1 MHILFS
7 LGLVLIGAWF
17 SGKIIK
23 LINLP
28 LVTAYIIFGIIAG
41 PFAMNIVHGN
51 LITVSPLVS
60 SVGLGLIAFNIGQN
74 FIWSDIKR
82 MGKMVALIS
91 LFEALGAYFMV
102 MLAARYFLSMAW
114 APAMCLGALA
124 SATAPA
130 ATMMV
135 IKEYRASGL
144 FTSTL
149 LGIVAFDDA
158 VCLII
163 ISISLAMVNTMAI
176 MGAGNAAVSHALLFS
191 LGSIGGALLTGIVLT
206 LLIKKIAPF
215 VITRENLLIFM
226 LAFLFI
232 GIGVSEM
239 LKIPLLL
246 TCMVMGAVLANI
258 SHETKFFDV
267 LHEVDAPVYLLF
279 FVFSGA
285 NLKIS
290 AITSVGAVAA
300 VYFIVRVFGKF
311 AGAYIGGVLSH
322 APARIKKYMWLG
334 LVPQAGVALGAALMV
349 RDQLPLYGE
358 MIFTTIVTTTVAY
371 ELVGPLCTKLALRKS
386 GEIS

>member
-17 SGKIIK
+17 AGKIIK
-23 LINLP
+23 LIHLP
-28 LVTAYIIFGIIAG
+28 LVTAYILFGIIAG
-41 PFAMNIVHGN
+41 PDMLNIVHGA
-51 LITVSPLVS
+51 LINVSPLVS

-91 LFEALGAYFMV
+91 LFEALSAYFLV
-102 MLAARYFLSMAW
+102 MLSARYILSMDW
-114 APAMCLGALA
+114 GPAMCLGALA

-163 ISISLAMVNTMAI
+163 ISISLAMVKTMAV
-176 MGAGNAAVSHALLFS
+176 MGSSDIAIIHALMHAV
-191 LGSIGGALLTGIVLT
+191 GNIGGALIAGVILTV
-206 LLIKKIAPF
+206 LIKKISRFIIA
-215 VITRENLLIFM
+215 RENLLIVM
-226 LAFLFI
+226 LSFLFI

-239 LKIPLLL
+239 LEIPLLL
-246 TCMVMGAVLANI
+246 TCMIMGGVLANI
-258 SHETKFFDV
+258 SQQTKYFDV
-267 LHEVDAPVYLLF
+267 LHEIDAPVYLLF

-290 AITSVGAVAA
+290 AISSVGAIGIL
-300 VYFIVRVFGKF
+300 YFVVRIIGKF
-311 AGAYIGGVLSH
+311 TGSYIGGALSA
-322 APARIKKYMWLG
+322 APARIRKYMWLG

-349 RDQLPLYGE
+349 RDQLPQFGE
-358 MIFTTIVTTTVAY
+358 MIFTTIVTTTVVY
-371 ELVGPLCTKLALRKS
+371 ELVGPLCTKLALRKA
-386 GEIS
+386 GEI

>member
-7 LGLVLIGAWF
+7 LGLVLLGAWF

-41 PFAMNIVHGN
+41 PFVMNFVHGD
-51 LITVSPLVS
+51 LINVSPLIS

-82 MGKMVALIS
+82 MGKMVLLIS
-91 LFEALGAYFMV
+91 VFEAMSAYFLV
-102 MLAARYFLSMAW
+102 MFAARFLLSMAW

-158 VCLII
+158 VCLLI
-163 ISISLAMVNTMAI
+163 ISVSLAMVNTMAV
-176 MGAGNAAVSHALLFS
+176 MGGGNAAVGHALLFS
-191 LGSIGGALLTGIVLT
+191 LGSIGGALLTGIILT
-206 LLIKKIAPF
+206 FLIKKIAPF
-215 VITRENLLIFM
+215 IITRENLLIFM
-226 LAFLFI
+226 LAFLLI

-246 TCMVMGAVLANI
+246 TCMVMGGVLANI

-290 AITSVGAVAA
+290 TITSVGAIAA
-300 VYFIVRVFGKF
+300 VYFIARIAGKF
-311 AGAYIGGVLSH
+311 AGSYIGSVLSH
-322 APARIKKYMWLG
+322 APARIRKYMWLG

-349 RDQLPLYGE
+349 RDRLPQYGE
-358 MIFTTIVTTTVAY
+358 MVFTTIVTTTVVY
-371 ELVGPLCTKLALRKS
+371 ELVGPVCTRIALRKA

>member
-17 SGKIIK
+17 AGKIIK

-28 LVTAYIIFGIIAG
+28 LVTAYIIFGILAG
-41 PFAMNIVHGN
+41 PDVANIVHGG
-51 LITVSPLVS
+51 LINISPLVS
-60 SVGLGLIAFNIGQN
+60 SVGLGFIAFNIGQN
-74 FIWSDIKR
+74 FIWTDIKR

-91 LFEALGAYFMV
+91 TLEALFAYFAV
-102 MLAARYFLSMAW
+102 MLSARYLLSMEW
-114 APAMCLGALA
+114 GPAMCLGALA

-130 ATMMV
+130 ATMMI

-163 ISISLAMVNTMAI
+163 ISISLAMVKTMAVA
-176 MGAGNAAVSHALLFS
+176 GASDLAILHALFLS
-191 LGSIGGALLTGIVLT
+191 VGSIGGALLAGVLLT
-206 LLIKKIAPF
+206 LLIKKISQF

-239 LKIPLLL
+239 LEIPLLL
-246 TCMVMGAVLANI
+246 TCMIMGAVLSNI
-258 SHETKFFDV
+258 SNETKYFDV

-279 FVFSGA
+279 FVFAGV
-285 NLKIS
+285 NLKIN
-290 AITSVGAVAA
+290 AIASVGTIGV
-300 VYFIVRVFGKF
+300 VYLIVRVLGKF
-311 AGAYIGGVLSH
+311 AGSYIGGILSA
-322 APARIKKYMWLG
+322 APVRIRKYMWLG
-334 LVPQAGVALGAALMV
+334 LVPQAGVALGAALII
-349 RDQLPLYGE
+349 RDQLPVFGE
-358 MIFTTIVTTTVAY
+358 MIFTTIVTTTVVY
-371 ELVGPLCTKLALRKS
+371 ELVGPLCTKLALKKA
-386 GEIS
+386 GEI

>member
-17 SGKIIK
+17 AGKIIK
-23 LINLP
+23 LVNLP
-28 LVTAYIIFGIIAG
+28 LVTAYILFGIIAG
-41 PFAMNIVHGN
+41 PDVLNIVHGN
-51 LITVSPLVS
+51 LINVSPLVS

-74 FIWSDIKR
+74 FIWADIKR

-91 LFEALGAYFMV
+91 SFEAFFAYFLV
-102 MLAARYFLSMAW
+102 MLSARFFLSMEW
-114 APAMCLGALA
+114 GPSMCLGALA

-163 ISISLAMVNTMAI
+163 ISISLAMVKTI
-176 MGAGNAAVSHALLFS
+176 SVMGASDIAVLHALMHS
-191 LGSIGGALLTGIVLT
+191 VGSIGGALLAGVILT
-206 LLIKKIAPF
+206 LLIKKISRF

-232 GIGVSEM
+232 GIGISEM
-239 LKIPLLL
+239 LEIPLLL
-246 TCMVMGAVLANI
+246 TCMIMGAVLANI
-258 SHETKFFDV
+258 SHETKYFDV
-267 LHEVDAPVYLLF
+267 LHEIDAPVYLLF

-285 NLKIS
+285 NLKIN
-290 AITSVGAVAA
+290 AIGSVGAIGI
-300 VYFIVRVFGKF
+300 VYFVVRIFGKF
-311 AGAYIGGVLSH
+311 TGSYLGGVLSS
-322 APARIKKYMWLG
+322 APARIRKYMWLG
-334 LVPQAGVALGAALMV
+334 LVPQAGVALGAALMI
-349 RDQLPLYGE
+349 RDQLPQFGE
-358 MIFTTIVTTTVAY
+358 MIFTTIVTTTVVY
-371 ELVGPLCTKLALRKS
+371 ELVGPLCTRLALRKA
-386 GEIS
+386 GEI

>member
-7 LGLVLIGAWF
+7 LGIVLLGAWLA
-17 SGKIIK
+17 GKIIK
-23 LINLP
+23 MVNLP

-41 PFAMNIVHGN
+41 PFAINMIHSD
-51 LITVSPLVS
+51 LIAVSPLIS
-60 SVGLGLIAFNIGQN
+60 NIGLGLIAFNIGQS

-91 LFEALGAYFMV
+91 LFEALGAYLLV
-102 MLAARYFLSMAW
+102 TLAARFFLSMAW
-114 APAMCLGALA
+114 MPAMCMGALA

-144 FTSTL
+144 FTSSL

-163 ISISLAMVNTMAI
+163 ISISLAVAGSI
-176 MGAGNAAVSHALLFS
+176 SVMGAGNAAVGHALL
-191 LGSIGGALLTGIVLT
+191 LAIGSIGGAVLAGTILTV
-206 LLIKKIAPF
+206 LIKHIAPF
-215 VITRENLLIFM
+215 VINRENLLIFM
-226 LAFLFI
+226 LGFLLI
-232 GIGVSEM
+232 GIGASEM

-246 TCMVMGAVLANI
+246 TCMVMGGVLANI
-258 SHETKFFDV
+258 SKETKFFDV

-285 NLKIS
+285 NLKLN
-290 AITSVGAVAA
+290 AVASVGAVAA
-300 VYFIVRVFGKF
+300 LYFVVRVIGKF
-311 AGAYIGGVLSH
+311 AGSYLGGVLSG

-349 RDQLPLYGE
+349 REQLPQYGE
-358 MIFTTIVTTTVAY
+358 MIFTTIVTTTVIY
-371 ELVGPLCTKLALRKS
+371 ELVGPVCTRIALKKA
-386 GEIS
+386 GEIA

>member
-17 SGKIIK
+17 AGKIIK
-23 LINLP
+23 LIHLP
-28 LVTAYIIFGIIAG
+28 LVTAYILFGIIAG
-41 PFAMNIVHGN
+41 PDVINIVHGS
-51 LITVSPLVS
+51 LINISPLIS
-60 SVGLGLIAFNIGQN
+60 SIGLGFIAFNIGQN

-91 LFEALGAYFMV
+91 TLEALFAYFLV
-102 MLAARYFLSMAW
+102 MFVARYVLSMEW
-114 APAMCLGALA
+114 GPAMCLGALA

-163 ISISLAMVNTMAI
+163 ISISLAMVKSI
-176 MGAGNAAVSHALLFS
+176 SVMGASDIAVLHALMHS
-191 LGSIGGALLTGIVLT
+191 VGSIGGALLAGIILT
-206 LLIKKIAPF
+206 VFIKKISRF

-239 LKIPLLL
+239 LEIPLLL
-246 TCMVMGAVLANI
+246 TCMIMGAVLANI
-258 SHETKFFDV
+258 SEETKYFDV
-267 LHEVDAPVYLLF
+267 LHEIDAPVYLLF

-285 NLKIS
+285 NLKINAVTS
-290 AITSVGAVAA
+290 IGAIGI
-300 VYFIVRVFGKF
+300 VYFVVRIIGKF
-311 AGAYIGGVLSH
+311 VGSYLGGVLSA
-322 APARIKKYMWLG
+322 APARIRKYMWLG

-349 RDQLPLYGE
+349 RDQLPQFGE

-371 ELVGPLCTKLALRKS
+371 ELVGPLCTKLALRKA